1 MNLIAIETSTEN
13 CSVAL
18 LHQGLI
24 THRTLL
30 APQKHAEL
38 VLGYLQE
45 LLDEQQLKKS
55 DLDGIVFGQGPG
67 AFTGVR
73 IAMSVVQGL
82 ALALDLP
89 VLGISTLYNMAYQVM
104 KTHPNS
110 RIMIANDARMGEVY
124 WATFGSHHNEQE
136 PTELVRLSDDA
147 LSLPEDLNCG
157 GFDVCA
163 GSAFK
168 QMVKVHDGTTVAD
181 QMLPDAMTLLEIA
194 PKRFTSEAQNIID
207 IKPSYIR
214 EKVVFN

>member
-18 LHQGLI
+18 LHAGQI
-24 THRTLL
+24 THQSAI

-38 VLGYLQE
+38 VLGYLDE
-45 LLDEQQLKKS
+45 LLIAANLNKQQI
-55 DLDGIVFGQGPG
+55 DGIVFGQGPG

-73 IAMSVVQGL
+73 IAMSIVQGL
-82 ALALDLP
+82 ALALEVP
-89 VLGISTLYNMAYQVM
+89 VMAVSTLHNMAYQIWLD
-104 KTHPNS
+104 KPNQDAKLL
-110 RIMIANDARMGEVY
+110 IANDARMGEVY
-124 WATFGSHHNEQE
+124 WASFEIINGELCRL
-136 PTELVRLSDDA
+136 TEDA
-147 LSLPEDLNCG
+147 LAAPEAIDCE

-168 QMVKVHDGTTVAD
+168 SMIDGSAAAKVQAD
-181 QMLPDAMTLLEIA
+181 ALPDANILIA
-194 PKRFTSEAQNIID
+194 MGQQSFSQDAQNIIE